1 MFAFAAGETD
11 SPIKATIV
19 LEGIPMKGT
28 VEARRRIIRFLG
40 VPNANH
46 PDAPAAQEAV
56 LDSWRMFD
64 FEANPG
70 FTLSLTFAE
79 RWSRRRGCISWVR
92 SAFLVAFAFWGYSYA
107 LQPEFD
113 VLRQQLGRPDDDL
126 IPSTMLTSP
135 HDAVTT
141 RALHVITEPPW
152 RSMVVRMGRRTL
164 FLPWPPDPSF
174 FDRTAEALKGLGRNF
189 TLTLPTKSLVP
200 WPSRPEFRAD

>member
-64 FEANPG
+64 SEANPG
-70 FTLSLTFAE
+70 FTLTSLND
-79 RWSRRRGCISWVR
+79 G
-92 SAFLVAFAFWGYSYA
+92 
-107 LQPEFD
+107 
-113 VLRQQLGRPDDDL
+113 
-126 IPSTMLTSP
+126 
-135 HDAVTT
+135 
-141 RALHVITEPPW
+141 
-152 RSMVVRMGRRTL
+152 VV
-164 FLPWPPDPSF
+164 
-174 FDRTAEALKGLGRNF
+174 AEAVSRGF
-189 TLTLPTKSLVP
+189 VP
-200 WPSRPEFRAD
+200 RSSSHSPSGDTATPSSQNSMCSGNNWGAPMTI